1 MGVLTHSLYVGSS
14 CELVFFVFIT
24 DQMWAHVHML
34 KMRERI
40 GSRWREMPAVPRTHN
55 RGDPS
60 ILHHVDTRKT
70 TRR

>member
-1 MGVLTHSLYVGSS
+1 M
-14 CELVFFVFIT
+14 LVVAVNLFFVFIT